1 MEGQELST
9 NLIIQY
15 ILVGL
20 IMLGAVAWMIWKL
33 ISARKY
39 GAKSCCGCSLSNAC
53 GKKELKSNIRKD
65 CCSSAGDSAKRT
77 SGSSNHTNHVDMNA
91 SQNCCDSPK
100 SCCDS
105 TKRCSDKTS

>member
-39 GAKSCCGCSLSNAC
+39 GAKTCCGCSLSNAC
-53 GKKELKSNIRKD
+53 SKKELKSNIKRDCFSSAQDSAGRISASSNHVDINASKD
-65 CCSSAGDSAKRT
+65 CCS
-77 SGSSNHTNHVDMNA
+77 
-91 SQNCCDSPK
+91 SPK
-100 SCCDS
+100 SCCDNKKVS
-105 TKRCSDKTS
+105 SDKI